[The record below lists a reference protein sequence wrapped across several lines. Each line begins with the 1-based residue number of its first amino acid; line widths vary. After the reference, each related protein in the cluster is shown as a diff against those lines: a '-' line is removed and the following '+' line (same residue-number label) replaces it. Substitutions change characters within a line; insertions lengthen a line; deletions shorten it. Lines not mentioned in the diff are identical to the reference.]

1 MACRNLKEK
10 VHTNKF
16 AVAVLVVLFHTNF
29 WLVEGDK
36 TSMFQDRSRST
47 KGDTIL
53 TGKALL
59 SGRSLQEVTT
69 IQQIPAV
76 LVVLVEQQLHPSWPC
91 YILLL
96 HMKYAHFYIL
106 VVLILLMG
114 P

>member
-1 MACRNLKEK
+1 MQEFEGKKCTQTNL
-10 VHTNKF
+10 HTT
-16 AVAVLVVLFHTNF
+16 VAVLLVL
-29 WLVEGDK
+29 LVEGDK

-47 KGDTIL
+47 KGDTML
-53 TGKALL
+53 TGKSLL
-59 SGRSLQEVTT
+59 SGRGLQEDTT